1 MPTPTFREKQFGRI
15 DSFADLEDGWLWGE
29 GKAIPESV
37 RERAKRFLTEA
48 TFLPEEYATAPT
60 EDGGVLIE
68 FDAGRWD
75 VSVEI
80 LPEGKSLAYGH
91 DLEGEEEEEFE
102 CNFPDDQCHQL
113 LPWLNEK
120 VAS

>member
-1 MPTPTFREKQFGRI
+1 MLLPLHYARCCELSNI
-15 DSFADLEDGWLWGE
+15 Y
-29 GKAIPESV
+29 GKALV
-37 RERAKRFLTEA
+37 
-48 TFLPEEYATAPT
+48 
-60 EDGGVLIE
+60 
-68 FDAGRWD
+68 
-75 VSVEI
+75 
-80 LPEGKSLAYGH
+80 YGH